1 MKILISIGYLKS
13 HRQKNL
19 SFSYYTTTNVTGYK
33 LPRQLRKQPKDKKSS
48 MLAPFIRR
56 LTNLRKKVLSRL
68 TGETK
73 DEKREEEPAGDI
85 TKSQKKDEQ
94 SARLS
99 KPYEISCES
108 GSQLSPDLDINE
120 KTWVSEYITCFVA
133 YSFFSKQQREEWMGD
148 IYEINYDLLSQG
160 KPRYFVNLVDFT
172 RTLFFVLAKL
182 KITAREL
189 KDFLKS
195 IFYE

>member
-1 MKILISIGYLKS
+1 
-13 HRQKNL
+13 
-19 SFSYYTTTNVTGYK
+19 
-33 LPRQLRKQPKDKKSS
+33 

-56 LTNLRKKVLSRL
+56 LTNLRRKVLSRP

-94 SARLS
+94 PVKSS
-99 KPYEISCES
+99 KTYEINCES
-108 GSQLSPDLDINE
+108 GNQLSPELDINE

-182 KITAREL
+182 KITARDL
-189 KDFLKS
+189 KRFFTS
-195 IFYE
+195 IFL